1 MADASDSAG
10 AGAPKM
16 SRGQNRACSTEKSNV
31 AQRKILVVRPALIE
45 NSVMRHFVSLL
56 LVGLT
61 LFLGCSKPSTPIP
74 TRERWAWSQ
83 EAQGPG
89 SAEPFEIDVS
99 LYPCQCQGDIGPV
112 PDRSP
117 VAYPHTGIPLIP
129 CTTEEDCQAEKGC
142 RHATCRTDC
151 GFCVFLGYPPCSL
164 DTCTEPGH
172 HTTCAT
178 PEDCVDAPYYGVE
191 CIEGKCLILPPP
203 ASNFYCAAPGDL
215 RPNGQ

>member
-1 MADASDSAG
+1 
-10 AGAPKM
+10 
-16 SRGQNRACSTEKSNV
+16 
-31 AQRKILVVRPALIE
+31 
-45 NSVMRHFVSLL
+45 MRHFVSLL

-74 TRERWAWSQ
+74 TRERWAWSR
-83 EAQGPG
+83 EALGPG
-89 SAEPFEIDVS
+89 AAEPFEIDVS

-117 VAYPHTGIPLIP
+117 VAYPHTGLPLIP

-178 PEDCVDAPYYGVE
+178 PAVPSQPLRARRIQSPSG
-191 CIEGKCLILPPP
+191 
-203 ASNFYCAAPGDL
+203 CARSSTSRAARCHAVG
-215 RPNGQ
+215 